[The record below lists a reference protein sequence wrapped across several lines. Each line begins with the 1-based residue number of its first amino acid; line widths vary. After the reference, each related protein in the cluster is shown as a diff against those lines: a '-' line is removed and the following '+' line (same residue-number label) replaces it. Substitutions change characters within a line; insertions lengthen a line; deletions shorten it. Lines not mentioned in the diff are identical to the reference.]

1 MARWVIRCFCNTREN
16 VFENEYR
23 EQSPAARAEF
33 RATLN
38 GLRDQPS
45 IIGWSRP
52 GGFDRLSGQYRDLG
66 KLRFKVR
73 NVQHRP
79 LGFFGPKY
87 RTFTLLA
94 WATERDGKFDPPN
107 IRDTA
112 LRRMNLV
119 LEDPARAHEFDF

>member
-1 MARWVIRCFCNTREN
+1 MASWVIRCFRNARDN
-16 VFENEYR
+16 VFEREYR
-23 EQSPAARAEF
+23 EQPPAARAEF

-38 GLRDQPS
+38 GLRGQLS
-45 IIGWSRP
+45 IIGWCRP
-52 GGFDRLSGQYRDLG
+52 NGFDRLGGHYRALG

-79 LGFFGPKY
+79 LGFFGPGG
-87 RTFTLLA
+87 RTFTLLV
-94 WATERDGKFDPPN
+94 WATERDGKFDPPG

-119 LEDPARAHEFDF
+119 LEDPSRAHELDF